1 MFIVQYTTKPDGKDA
16 KIIVKNNGKNA
27 NIFAITT
34 IKDFNQYNID
44 TKYLRSVLRNLNV
57 NEKVFKE
64 YPYISKNKT
73 QIAKAEPTVKP
84 KKKVKVVKK
93 EPKQEEFKSKKT
105 NQDNEAPVIQIA
117 EAITVNS
124 QAYTLKGKIKD
135 KSQIYLTIN
144 GRQVDVKK
152 GKFEL
157 DRFSIDPDVAEELK
171 IVAIDS
177 VFGFI
182 CPTTCG
188 RSALNLISFPS
199 KSKITSPGINP
210 PLSPDSPSS
219 KSFIKA
225 PYGLSIPRASARS
238 LSTSPTLTPK

>member
-1 MFIVQYTTKPDGKDA
+1 MTPSSK
-16 KIIVKNNGKNA
+16 
-27 NIFAITT
+27 FAICGLSLSISSIWRPNISELLLVFAGTNGLSLEGNSPS
-34 IKDFNQYNID
+34 IKV
-44 TKYLRSVLRNLNV
+44 SC
-57 NEKVFKE
+57 
-64 YPYISKNKT
+64 ISS
-73 QIAKAEPTVKP
+73 P
-84 KKKVKVVKK
+84 
-93 EPKQEEFKSKKT
+93 S
-105 NQDNEAPVIQIA
+105 
-117 EAITVNS
+117 
-124 QAYTLKGKIKD
+124 
-135 KSQIYLTIN
+135 
-144 GRQVDVKK
+144 
-152 GKFEL
+152 
-157 DRFSIDPDVAEELK
+157 LK

-225 PYGLSIPRASARS
+225 PYGFSIPRASARS